1 MRLLSTVFALCTV
14 FPMVANAQT
23 PAEATPASAA
33 APAAAPMPAPAMAA
47 PAPTPMV
54 AAPAATPAPAPAAPP
69 PIVFGW
75 EALVDAYY
83 MYNFTGDPKT
93 QGPVGRQ
100 FDTMANSFTLN
111 YAKLGVHADT
121 DWVTFRMD
129 LGAGHTAAIINAANS
144 GLAATVPPG
153 VTSAE
158 GTALYGN
165 SFLVQQAYAEV
176 KPESHISIDAGR
188 FVTSASAEVI
198 ESNKNWL
205 YSRSLLFAGV
215 PLLHT
220 GLRVNGA
227 LLGTIAAPELV
238 LSLQLVNGWNNDP
251 DNNSDKTF
259 GLNLTYTPLNQGLT
273 AAATTYIGKEGV
285 ATDSATPT
293 TATRVLVDA
302 VITKD
307 IGNLS
312 VGGNLDYLKSDTS
325 YWFGI
330 AGMGRYTIN
339 DSFTVAARAEYIYS
353 KNGGYAGVL
362 PTDKVSFYEFT
373 GMGAWTVN
381 KHYELRAEVRTDM
394 SNKDVFLK
402 GTASA
407 PNRKNQVT
415 GLLAALAYF

>member
-1 MRLLSTVFALCTV
+1 MRLLPTVLALCTV

-23 PAEATPASAA
+23 PE
-33 APAAAPMPAPAMAA
+33 AA
-47 PAPTPMV
+47 PAP
-54 AAPAATPAPAPAAPP
+54 AGAPPVIAEPAPATPAPAPAPAAEAAAAAPPAAAPP
-69 PIVFGW
+69 PIAFGW

-93 QGPVGRQ
+93 QGPAGRQ
-100 FDTMANSFTLN
+100 FDTQANSFTLN

-121 DWVTFRMD
+121 DLVTFRMD
-129 LGAGHTAAIINAANS
+129 LGAGHTAAIINSANN

-153 VTSAE
+153 VTSPE
-158 GTALYGN
+158 RTALYGN

-176 KPESHISIDAGR
+176 KPHPNVSIDAGK

-205 YSRSLLFAGV
+205 YSRSLLYTGV

-220 GLRVNGA
+220 GLRVNAA

-238 LSLQLVNGWNNDP
+238 LSLQIVNGWNNDP
-251 DNNSDKTF
+251 DINSDKTF

-273 AAATTYIGKEGV
+273 ASLTSYIGKEV
-285 ATDSATPT
+285 AGGKTQI
-293 TATRVLVDA
+293 LVDG
-302 VITKD
+302 VVTKD
-307 IGNLS
+307 IGNIS
-312 VGGNLDYLKSDTS
+312 VGGNVDYLKLDSA

-339 DSFTVAARAEYIYS
+339 DSFNVAARAEYIYD
-353 KNGGYAGVL
+353 KGGLYGVA
-362 PTDKVSFYEFT
+362 TGTAEDKVSLYEIT
-373 GMGAWTVN
+373 GQGAWTVG
-381 KHYELRAEVRTDM
+381 KHYELRLEIRADM
-394 SNKDVFLK
+394 ANKDEFTK
-402 GTASA
+402 GTAAA

>member
-1 MRLLSTVFALCTV
+1 
-14 FPMVANAQT
+14 
-23 PAEATPASAA
+23 
-33 APAAAPMPAPAMAA
+33 
-47 PAPTPMV
+47 
-54 AAPAATPAPAPAAPP
+54 
-69 PIVFGW
+69 
-75 EALVDAYY
+75 

-93 QGPVGRQ
+93 QGPRYRQ
-100 FDTMANSFTLN
+100 FDTMANSFSLN

-129 LGAGHTAAIINAANS
+129 LGAGHTAAIINSSNT
-144 GLAATVPPG
+144 GLAATLPAG
-153 VTSAE
+153 TTSPEAS
-158 GTALYGN
+158 AVYGD

-176 KPESHISIDAGR
+176 KPEAHISIDAGR

-205 YSRSLLFAGV
+205 YSRSLLFTGV

-227 LLGTIAAPELV
+227 LIGTIAAPELV
-238 LSLQLVNGWNNDP
+238 VSLQLVNGWNNDP

-273 AAATTYIGKEGV
+273 AAATTYIGKESG
-285 ATDSATPT
+285 TDGTD
-293 TATRVLVDA
+293 TRALVDA
-302 VITKD
+302 VLTKD
-307 IGNLS
+307 IGSIS
-312 VGGNLDYLKSDTS
+312 VGANLDYLKHGSA

-339 DSFTVAARAEYIYS
+339 DSFNVAARAEYIMS
-353 KNGGYAGVL
+353 KKDGYIAPDPAGPSDASL
-362 PTDKVSFYEFT
+362 YEFT

-381 KHYELRAEVRTDM
+381 KHYELRAEIRADM
-394 SNKDVFLK
+394 SNKEVFIK
-402 GTASA
+402 GTTT
-407 PNRKNQVT
+407 PKKDQVT

>member
-1 MRLLSTVFALCTV
+1 MRLLSTVLAFCTV
-14 FPMVANAQT
+14 YPMVANAQT
-23 PAEATPASAA
+23 PEAPPAPAGAPPVIAETAPATPAPAP
-33 APAAAPMPAPAMAA
+33 APAAEAA
-47 PAPTPMV
+47 
-54 AAPAATPAPAPAAPP
+54 AAAPAPAAPP
-69 PIVFGW
+69 PVVFGW

-129 LGAGHTAAIINAANS
+129 LGAGHTAAIINSANT
-144 GLAATVPPG
+144 GLAATYPTG
-153 VTSAE
+153 VTNPE
-158 GTALYGN
+158 TTALYGN

-205 YSRSLLFAGV
+205 YSRSLLFTGV

-220 GLRVNGA
+220 GLRINGA

-238 LSLQLVNGWNNDP
+238 VSLQLVNGWNNDP

-273 AAATTYIGKEGV
+273 AAATTYIGKESG
-285 ATDSATPT
+285 ADGSD
-293 TATRVLVDA
+293 TRALVDA

-307 IGNLS
+307 IGNIS
-312 VGGNLDYLKSDTS
+312 VGGNVDYLKHGSA
-325 YWFGI
+325 YWFGV
-330 AGMGRYTIN
+330 AGMGRFTIS
-339 DSFTVAARAEYIYS
+339 DSFNVAARAEYVMS
-353 KNGGYAGVL
+353 KKNGYIASSD
-362 PTDKVSFYEFT
+362 PTTTLDASVYEVT

-381 KHYELRAEVRTDM
+381 KHYELRAEVRADM
-394 SNKDVFLK
+394 SDKDIFFK
-402 GTASA
+402 GTTA
-407 PNRKNQVT
+407 RKNQVT

>member
-1 MRLLSTVFALCTV
+1 MRLLSTVLALCTV
-14 FPMVANAQT
+14 FPLVANAQP
-23 PAEATPASAA
+23 PAEATPVAAPAAEPTPAPAA
-33 APAAAPMPAPAMAA
+33 APAAPVEAA
-47 PAPTPMV
+47 
-54 AAPAATPAPAPAAPP
+54 AAPAPAPAAPP
-69 PIVFGW
+69 PIAFGW

-100 FDTMANSFTLN
+100 FDTNANSFSLN

-121 DWVTFRMD
+121 DLVTFRMD
-129 LGAGHTAAIINAANS
+129 IGAGHTASIINNASAMAS
-144 GLAATVPPG
+144 TGSTAT
-153 VTSAE
+153 AE
-158 GTALYGN
+158 GAGVYSMG
-165 SFLVQQAYAEV
+165 FLVQQAYAEV
-176 KPESHISIDAGR
+176 KPEPHISIDAGK

-205 YSRSLLFAGV
+205 YSRSFLFTGV

-220 GLRVNGA
+220 GLRINGA

-238 LSLQLVNGWNNDP
+238 ASLQLVNGWNNDP

-285 ATDSATPT
+285 ATDGTTPT

-312 VGGNLDYLKSDTS
+312 VGGNLDYLKSGTP

-330 AGMGRYTIN
+330 AGMGRFIAS
-339 DSFTVAARAEYIYS
+339 DAFTVAARVEYVYS
-353 KNGGYAGVL
+353 KDGGYGGLL
-362 PTDKVSFYEFT
+362 PTDTVSLYEFT

-381 KHYELRAEVRTDM
+381 KHYELRAEVRADM
-394 SNKDVFLK
+394 SNKDVYLK
-402 GTASA
+402 GTAAA